1 MAALTCLTRAAMS
14 RIRPEAV
21 ASAGPVMYGIK
32 NCDTVKRARAWFTE
46 QGAELRFHDFK
57 ASGVPADRLQSWLAS
72 AGLERLLNRQGTTWR
87 RLPDAQRDAVLDDAS
102 AVALMQ
108 AEPSVIRR
116 PVVEWPDGA
125 ITVGLD
131 DQDFARR
138 I

>member
-1 MAALTCLTRAAMS
+1 MGARTCPIRAAMS
-14 RIRPEAV
+14 RSRPEAV

-32 NCDTVKRARAWFTE
+32 NCDTVKRARAWFAE

-72 AGLERLLNRQGTTWR
+72 AGLERLLNRQGTSWR
-87 RLPDAQRDAVLDDAS
+87 KLAQPQRQAVVDDAS
-102 AVALMQ
+102 AAALML
-108 AEPSVIRR
+108 AEPSLIKR

-125 ITVGLD
+125 ITVGFD